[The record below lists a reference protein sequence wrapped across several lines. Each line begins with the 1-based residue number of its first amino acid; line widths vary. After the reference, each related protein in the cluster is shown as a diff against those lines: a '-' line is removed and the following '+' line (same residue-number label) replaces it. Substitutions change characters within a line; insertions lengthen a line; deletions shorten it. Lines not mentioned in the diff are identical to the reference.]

1 MTRQAPTPQTRAL
14 VLQRAAY
21 HCERCW
27 RPIAREMSL
36 HHRRPRRMG
45 GSKRPDTNQPQNLLV
60 LCGSGTTGCH
70 GWIESH
76 RTQGYEDG
84 IILYDLDDPAEHPY
98 RDAAGNWWLL
108 SPEGDRTRIAP
119 ELTTYPRLG

>member
-1 MTRQAPTPQTRAL
+1 MSKSGPTPKTRAL
-14 VLQRAAY
+14 VLDRAGQA
-21 HCERCW
+21 CERCW
-27 RPIAREMSL
+27 RPINSNMSL

-45 GSKRPDTNQPQNLLV
+45 GTKRIDANQPQNLLV

-76 RTQGYEDG
+76 RTTGYADG
-84 IILYDLDDPAEHPY
+84 ILLYDLDDPAESPY

-108 SPEGDRTRIAP
+108 SVEGDRTRITHNIQP
-119 ELTTYPRLG
+119 TPG